1 MTLLTEIVNPWN
13 PNDDNIETIMLNS
26 EFKDLRQFSRA
37 SNYVFLATLTHPKF
51 QEGLVVYKPAQGA
64 QPLWDFPPNLYQ
76 REVAAYQL
84 SRLLNWNIIPPT
96 IIKPDGPHGIG
107 SIQLFINHDPNE
119 HYFYLQE
126 TLGISGEINY
136 EKSNSVKLTNPLVE
150 LDYSFLRLAI
160 LDIIINNADRK
171 AGHILRDQQD
181 NIWGIDNGLSFH
193 TERKLRTVIWD
204 YSGLEIP
211 PDWCSELENLHTL
224 IKDSSNDHHVF
235 SILSDTEVSAMLAR
249 LENLIETGILP
260 DMFYERC
267 VPWPLI

>member
-1 MTLLTEIVNPWN
+1 MTLLTEIANSWDPH
-13 PNDDNIETIMLNS
+13 DDEIENIMLNA

-37 SNYVFLATLTHPKF
+37 SNYVFLATLTHTEF
-51 QEGLVVYKPAQGA
+51 QEGLVVYKPAQGE

-84 SRLLNWNIIPPT
+84 SKLLNWNIIPPT
-96 IIKPDGPHGIG
+96 VIQPDAPHGIG

-126 TLGISGEINY
+126 TLGLSGEINY
-136 EKSNSVKLTNPLVE
+136 EKSSSFKRNNPLVK

-171 AGHILRDQQD
+171 AGHILRDRQH

-211 PDWCSELENLHTL
+211 ATWSADLEKVHTL
-224 IKDSSNDHHVF
+224 IRDSPSGRQIF
-235 SILSDTEVSAMLAR
+235 SMLSESEISAMLDR
-249 LENLIETGILP
+249 IKNLIKVGTLP
-260 DMFYERC
+260 EMFYERC

>member
-1 MTLLTEIVNPWN
+1 MTLLTEIANPWN
-13 PNDDNIETIMLNS
+13 PNDDDIETIMLNS

-37 SNYVFLATLTHPKF
+37 SNYVFLATLTHPQF
-51 QEGLVVYKPAQGA
+51 REGLVVYKPAQGE

-136 EKSNSVKLTNPLVE
+136 EKSNSVKRTNPLVK
-150 LDYSFLRLAI
+150 LDYSFLKLAI

-171 AGHILRDQQD
+171 AGHILRDQED

-204 YSGLEIP
+204 YSGVEIP
-211 PDWCSELENLHTL
+211 TDWSSQLEKLHAL
-224 IKDSSNDHHVF
+224 ITDSSSDQQLF
-235 SILSDTEVSAMLAR
+235 SMLSEEEISAMLAR
-249 LENLIETGILP
+249 LENLIKTGTLP
-260 DMFYERC
+260 EMFYERC